1 MVNAEEKIYSV
12 SEINSHVK
20 DIIECSFNG
29 YVIVEGE
36 ISQLNKAQSGHIYI
50 TLKDETSSVKCTLW
64 SARVSKMQVY
74 PKVGLKALIKC
85 KVSFYEKNGTY
96 QLDIV
101 GISSVSTGKFHELFE
116 KLKLKLKDEG
126 LFDIKFKK
134 NLPKYPKSISVITS
148 LTGSVIQDIL
158 KIIER
163 RLPGVAIEIYACNVQ
178 GENCPSSII
187 KQLIEINKKNS
198 SDVIIIAR
206 GGGSLEDLIGY
217 NDEYLA
223 RQIYN
228 SKIPIITAVG
238 HETDTTIVDLVS
250 DMRAATPSEAAEIA
264 TRESVGDISNCFH
277 EFRNRLDNILF
288 NILNNKKYQLKEN
301 INSVE
306 KNNPENKINNY
317 NQTVD
322 IYLETLKTKL
332 LSNLMSERNK
342 MNVVKVKLKSLD
354 PISKISE
361 LESKINNNK
370 EVLKNALNNI
380 ITRKKNIINL
390 KNNRI
395 KDINPLSILDKG
407 YSIVY
412 CDGKISN
419 KISNFKENKD
429 LTIRVTDG
437 VIHSKVKEIK
447 KN

>member
-1 MVNAEEKIYSV
+1 MVNTKEKIYSV

-20 DIIECSFNG
+20 EIIEYSFNG

-50 TLKDETSSVKCTLW
+50 TLKDEASSVKCTLW

-134 NLPKYPKSISVITS
+134 NLPKYPKSISIITS

-163 RLPGVAIEIYACNVQ
+163 RLPGVAVEIYACNVQ
-178 GENCPSSII
+178 GENCPTSII

-264 TRESVGDISNCFH
+264 TRESVDDILNCFH
-277 EFRNRLDNILF
+277 EFGNRLDNILF

-301 INSVE
+301 KNNVE

-342 MNVVKVKLKSLD
+342 MNIVKVKLKSLD

-370 EVLKNALNNI
+370 EVLKNALSNI

-390 KNNRI
+390 KSNRI

-419 KISNFKENKD
+419 KISNFKEDKD

>member
-1 MVNAEEKIYSV
+1 MTNIEEKIYSV
-12 SEINSHVK
+12 SEINGHVK

-50 TLKDETSSVKCTLW
+50 TLKDEISSVKCTLW
-64 SARVSKMQVY
+64 SARVPKMQVY

-101 GISSVSTGKFHELFE
+101 GISSVSNGKFHEIFE

-134 NLPKYPKSISVITS
+134 DLPKYPKSISIITS

-158 KIIER
+158 KIIKR
-163 RLPGVAIEIYACNVQ
+163 RLPGVALEIYACNVQ
-178 GENCPSSII
+178 GENCPTSII

-264 TRESVGDISNCFH
+264 TRESVDDILNCFH
-277 EFRNRLDNILF
+277 GFSNRLDNILF

-301 INSVE
+301 KNIIE

-332 LSNLMSERNK
+332 LSNLISERNK

-380 ITRKKNIINL
+380 LTRKKNIITL

-419 KISNFKENKD
+419 KISNFKENKV
-429 LTIRVTDG
+429 LKIRVTDG

>member
-1 MVNAEEKIYSV
+1 MANAEEKIYSV

-20 DIIECSFNG
+20 DIIEYSFNG

-50 TLKDETSSVKCTLW
+50 TLKDEMSSVKCTLW

-178 GENCPSSII
+178 GENCPTSII

-250 DMRAATPSEAAEIA
+250 DIRAATPSEAAEIA
-264 TRESVGDISNCFH
+264 TRESVSDILNCFH
-277 EFRNRLDNILF
+277 EFGNKLDNILF

-301 INSVE
+301 KNSVE

-317 NQTVD
+317 SQTVD
-322 IYLETLKTKL
+322 IYLEILKTKL

-370 EVLKNALNNI
+370 EILRNTLSNI

-419 KISNFKENKD
+419 KISNFKEDKD

>member
-1 MVNAEEKIYSV
+1 MINTEEKIYSV

-20 DIIECSFNG
+20 DIIEYSFNG

-101 GISSVSTGKFHELFE
+101 GITSVSTGKFHELFE

-126 LFDIKFKK
+126 LFDVKFKK
-134 NLPKYPKSISVITS
+134 SLPKYPKTISIITS
-148 LTGSVIQDIL
+148 LTGSVLQDIL
-158 KIIER
+158 KIVKR
-163 RLPGVAIEIYACNVQ
+163 RLPGIDIEIYACNVQ
-178 GENCPSSII
+178 GEHCPTSII
-187 KQLIEINKKNS
+187 KQLIEINKKNN

-217 NDEYLA
+217 NDEFLA

-250 DMRAATPSEAAEIA
+250 DIRAATPSEAAEIA
-264 TRESVGDISNCFH
+264 TRESAEDILNYFN
-277 EFRNRLDNILF
+277 EFQNRLDNILF
-288 NILNNKKYQLKEN
+288 NILNNKKYQLIESK
-301 INSVE
+301 NSIE

-317 NQTVD
+317 SQTVD
-322 IYLETLKTKL
+322 IYHETLKTKL
-332 LSNLMSERNK
+332 LSNLISERNK
-342 MNVVKVKLKSLD
+342 MNSVKVKLKSLD

-370 EVLKNALNNI
+370 EILKSLLNSI
-380 ITRKKNIINL
+380 FIRKKNIINL
-390 KNNRI
+390 KINKI

-412 CDGKISN
+412 SDGKISN
-419 KISNFKENKD
+419 KVSNFKLGRD
-429 LTIRVTDG
+429 LKIRVTDG

>member
-178 GENCPSSII
+178 GENCPTSII

-238 HETDTTIVDLVS
+238 HETDTTLIDFVS
-250 DMRAATPSEAAEIA
+250 DLRAPTPTGAAEKSVPV
-264 TRESVGDISNCFH
+264 REELRARIS
-277 EFRNRLDNILF
+277 ELDLR
-288 NILNNKKYQLKEN
+288 
-301 INSVE
+301 
-306 KNNPENKINNY
+306 
-317 NQTVD
+317 
-322 IYLETLKTKL
+322 LKT
-332 LSNLMSERNK
+332 SFFNK
-342 MNVVKVKLKSLD
+342 MNNNKDRLNSLIRLLGKPDQIFDTKNQKLDFVFKDIENLFKTIFTEQKNKIVQYTQKLTPPKVLINNLD
-354 PISKISE
+354 SKIHLLDTRFNNY
-361 LESKINNNK
+361 LENVITSKGTKLNSLSQLLEASSFNR
-370 EVLKNALNNI
+370 VLDRGFALVMDN
-380 ITRKKNIINL
+380 
-390 KNNRI
+390 
-395 KDINPLSILDKG
+395 
-407 YSIVY
+407 
-412 CDGKISN
+412 DGKAIKLSSEVAKNSN
-419 KISNFKENKD
+419 VKIKFADETRSAKID
-429 LTIRVTDG
+429 
-437 VIHSKVKEIK
+437 
-447 KN
+447 

>member
-1 MVNAEEKIYSV
+1 
-12 SEINSHVK
+12 
-20 DIIECSFNG
+20 
-29 YVIVEGE
+29 
-36 ISQLNKAQSGHIYI
+36 
-50 TLKDETSSVKCTLW
+50 
-64 SARVSKMQVY
+64 MQVY

-101 GISSVSTGKFHELFE
+101 GISSISTGKFHELFE

-178 GENCPSSII
+178 GENCPTSII

-264 TRESVGDISNCFH
+264 TRESVGDISNYFH

-342 MNVVKVKLKSLD
+342 MNVVKVKLKSWD